1 MRVRFLRRLLSPLLR
16 FQIPLPAF
24 RVSPDFWVGWLIG
37 KETKLVK
44 SQRDRVKM
52 SEENRGNNFLGGL
65 ILGSVI
71 GAGLY
76 YFLTSTEE
84 GKRIKTRIKEKS
96 EEALDSLDDLI
107 AEIENKGEDFKQKAK
122 QIQAQLEE
130 KAASIQ
136 GQATSEAK
144 EQLAHINQLR
154 ERGRE
159 AVNFFTRNGK
169 PLS

>member
-1 MRVRFLRRLLSPLLR
+1 
-16 FQIPLPAF
+16 
-24 RVSPDFWVGWLIG
+24 
-37 KETKLVK
+37 
-44 SQRDRVKM
+44 M

-84 GKRIKTRIKEKS
+84 GKRIKTRIREKS
-96 EEALDSLDDLI
+96 EEALGNLNELVL
-107 AEIENKGEDFKQKAK
+107 EIEERGEEFKQKAK

-130 KAASIQ
+130 KAKSVQ
-136 GQATSEAK
+136 TEVVEEAK
-144 EQLAHINQLR
+144 EQLGHINELR

>member
-1 MRVRFLRRLLSPLLR
+1 
-16 FQIPLPAF
+16 
-24 RVSPDFWVGWLIG
+24 
-37 KETKLVK
+37 
-44 SQRDRVKM
+44 M

-65 ILGSVI
+65 ILGTVI

>member
-84 GKRIKTRIKEKS
+84 GKRIKTRIREKS
-96 EEALDSLDDLI
+96 EEALGNLNELVL
-107 AEIENKGEDFKQKAK
+107 EIEERGEEFKQKAK

-130 KAASIQ
+130 KAKSVQ
-136 GQATSEAK
+136 TEVVEEAK
-144 EQLAHINQLR
+144 EQLGHINELR